1 MDTKII
7 IGIVIVIMLFL
18 CCSSSSA
25 GVLAYFM
32 LNDAAKAA
40 AEAAAAEAAATEAA
54 AEEAAAEAAAEKKEK
69 TAAETA
75 AAAAAVTTSNPVTV
89 VPSPPV
95 VAPSPTGSRTYKP
108 FPSNDFIG
116 YDLPGSGNPKWETC
130 ETQCNN
136 TPNCNLYQV
145 GRNTCYL
152 KNVPS
157 SAKGTPNTDFTAYY
171 TGTTP
176 PTPTT
181 VSLGSNYSWQD
192 FVSGNNAWGSDD
204 LPNQPITGTLDFCQK
219 ACTNAGNCIGFS
231 RLKDASDTDNTQ
243 QCYLKKAYPNKIMN
257 DPSWHTYSMI

>member
-40 AEAAAAEAAATEAA
+40 AEAAAAEA
-54 AEEAAAEAAAEKKEK
+54 
-69 TAAETA
+69 AAETA

-116 YDLPGSGNPKWETC
+116 YDLPGSGNPNWQTC

-136 TPNCNLYQV
+136 IPNCNLYQV
-145 GRNTCYL
+145 GRDTCYL

-192 FVSGNNAWGSDD
+192 FVAVGSWGSED